1 MSEVFLNKDGE
12 EIKDETGAVAKQ
24 RNGICFVKISRGVLL
39 DPIGVDS
46 MRANSTEF
54 KRVSDDT
61 FRVYVQY
68 LKTKNSLKYTQA
80 ERYYREQN

>member
-1 MSEVFLNKDGE
+1 MSETFLNKDGE
-12 EIKDETGAVAKQ
+12 EVEDGSTVVAKE
-24 RNGICFVKISRGVLL
+24 RNGIHFVRISRGVLL

-46 MRANSTEF
+46 MRFSTSEF
-54 KRVSDDT
+54 KRVSEDT